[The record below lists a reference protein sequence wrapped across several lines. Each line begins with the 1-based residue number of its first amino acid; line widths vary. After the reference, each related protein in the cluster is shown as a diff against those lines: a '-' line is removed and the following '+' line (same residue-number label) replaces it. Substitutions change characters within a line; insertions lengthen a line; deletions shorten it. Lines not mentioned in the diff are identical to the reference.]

1 MIQVLLEE
9 RCVKCNLCVNI
20 CPTNVFEKRKG
31 EVPVISRQDDCQTCY
46 MCELYCP
53 VDALYVAPNAD
64 EAVEISEQE
73 LLTTGL
79 VGSYRTNMGWQK
91 GQKRVAAQ
99 DPAYKF
105 YLPSGV

>member
-9 RCVKCNLCVNI
+9 RCVKCNLCVNS

-91 GQKRVAAQ
+91 GQKPVAAQ